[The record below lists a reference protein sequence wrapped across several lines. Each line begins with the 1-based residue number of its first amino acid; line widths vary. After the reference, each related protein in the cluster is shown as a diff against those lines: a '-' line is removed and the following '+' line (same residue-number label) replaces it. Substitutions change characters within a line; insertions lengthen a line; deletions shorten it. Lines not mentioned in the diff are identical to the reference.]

1 MILSKHSGAFDLSG
15 VAAVLLHFR
24 VIPGKELSGV
34 VEFGQTVSYL
44 KR

>member
-1 MILSKHSGAFDLSG
+1 MILSEHAGAFDLSG
-15 VAAVLLHFR
+15 TAAVLLQFC

>member
-1 MILSKHSGAFDLSG
+1 MSLSKHDGAFDL
-15 VAAVLLHFR
+15 VLLQFHM
-24 VIPGKELSGV
+24 IPAKELPGI